1 MVSVKTI
8 KVLRTTLRVSNKENK
23 VVKMNES
30 SVRRFA
36 IDFRDSLSYVRTVDG
51 FLIKLGSL
59 ILKIEDYCSGGS
71 CDPEELLNDVLRSA
85 ELRKYLGK
93 FSCFKGDIYE
103 AVMSDPRHKK
113 IRKYLGV
120 LRGVLE
126 EIECVPSEAD
136 DIVPVTPPA
145 LWVKERAEE
154 KRARGPIEI
163 IHEGVRGL
171 DVEKVLI
178 FLLIGA
184 AVIFLLSIIFR

>member
-1 MVSVKTI
+1 MSNSV
-8 KVLRTTLRVSNKENK
+8 
-23 VVKMNES
+23 
-30 SVRRFA
+30 VRQLA

-59 ILKIEDYCSGGS
+59 ILRIEDHCSNGA

-85 ELRKYLGK
+85 ELKKYLEK

-113 IRKYLGV
+113 IRKYLDV

-126 EIECVPSEAD
+126 EIECVHSEAV

-154 KRARGPIEI
+154 KYARGPIEI
-163 IHEGVRGL
+163 IHESVRWL
-171 DVEKVLI
+171 NLEKVLI
-178 FLLIGA
+178 ILLISA
-184 AVIFLLSIIFR
+184 AIIFLLSIILR